1 MNTYELLMSAYIRM
15 HIFYVFL
22 IVICK
27 LKSNFSQWNFLL
39 VAYFKRSLVQ
49 EYSRV

>member
-39 VAYFKRSLVQ
+39 VVVCIFQ
-49 EYSRV
+49 EILLHR